1 MKLIKYIINLIILT
15 VSLVFLK
22 RLSDLNV
29 VDGENIMI
37 KIPFLNR
44 FLLRLYGNFELNN
57 SKLESIMNVKLK
69 TTNQS
74 LPRIYL

>member
-29 VDGENIMI
+29 VDGETIMI
-37 KIPFLNR
+37 KITFLNNQMT
-44 FLLRLYGNFELNN
+44 G
-57 SKLESIMNVKLK
+57 ESFQVF
-69 TTNQS
+69 
-74 LPRIYL
+74 